1 MRLIE
6 GYVSNKS
13 NDMLYTDMQIFH
25 LLRIYSIYGHRHK
38 KDAFMSTSLVQ
49 SLEQHFGFNQF
60 RAGQQQT
67 IEQLLNGQSSLA
79 IFPTGSGKSLCY
91 QLTALH
97 LPHLTLVVSPLL
109 ALMKDQISFLNS
121 KGIYAASLDSSQDQM
136 QSSTVMNDVRSGKI
150 KVLMVSVERFK
161 NERFREF
168 ISQVA
173 LSMLVVDE
181 AHCISEWGHNFRPDY
196 LKLPRYREELNIPLV
211 LLLTATAT
219 KKVKRD
225 MAERFAIDPKC
236 IVQTGFYRANLDL
249 NVLSVKTAD
258 KNTELT
264 EIVRTQ
270 IGPGIVYVTLQ
281 QSAEQVAN
289 MLSAQGMQAVA
300 YHAGLEDTLRGQIQ
314 DDFMAGKI
322 NVVVATIAFG
332 MGVDKSDIRFVIHY
346 DLPKSIENYSQEIG
360 RAGRD
365 GNPSNCYTLANLD
378 GLNTVENFV
387 YGDTPELSGIEYVI
401 NDIRQAQQQWEMQEY
416 SLSSESNIRQL
427 ALKTLLVQLEMQGAI
442 TPQYAYYADFKY
454 KFLVDKNELLNQFDQ
469 QRQAFLT
476 QIFSHTDFKKIWGTL
491 NFDSLTQAAQ
501 VDRKRVVAALDYL
514 AEKNLITLETKRITQ
529 VYKVHSEVI
538 NNPALAQQL
547 HDYFT
552 DKEQAEIK
560 RIAALVRFFELQSCL
575 SYNLARYFDDANAPQ
590 QCGHCSVCRGHA
602 VKLEYSITPAKIDTV
617 LIYQKVDELLAH
629 MATKG
634 VHNVGIETQC
644 RFLAGMSVPLFARNK
659 VRQLSGFALCEQ
671 QRYSEIKAI
680 LLSRSAPN

>member
-1 MRLIE
+1 M
-6 GYVSNKS
+6 
-13 NDMLYTDMQIFH
+13 
-25 LLRIYSIYGHRHK
+25 
-38 KDAFMSTSLVQ
+38 Q

-60 RAGQQQT
+60 RGGQQQT

-168 ISQVA
+168 INQIAV
-173 LSMLVVDE
+173 SMLVVDE

-225 MAERFAIDPKC
+225 MAERFAIAPEC

-249 NVLSVKTAD
+249 SVLSVKTAD
-258 KNTELT
+258 KNTELAN
-264 EIVRTQ
+264 IISAQ
-270 IGPGIVYVTLQ
+270 NGPGIVYVTLQ

-289 MLSAQGMQAVA
+289 MLSNQGLQAVA
-300 YHAGLEDTLRGQIQ
+300 YHAGLEDTLRWQIQ
-314 DDFMAGKI
+314 DDFMGGKI

-332 MGVDKSDIRFVIHY
+332 MGVDKADIRFVIHY

-365 GNPSNCYTLANLD
+365 GNPSQCFTLANLD

-387 YGDTPELSGIEYVI
+387 YGDTPELSGIEHVI
-401 NDIRQAQQQWEMQEY
+401 NDIRQHHSSQQQWEMQEY
-416 SLSSESNIRQL
+416 SLSSDSNIRQL

-454 KFLVDKNELLNQFDQ
+454 KFLVDKNELLGQFDE

-476 QIFSHTDFKKIWGTL
+476 QIFSHTDFKKVWGTL

-514 AEKNLITLETKRITQ
+514 AEKQLITLETKRITQ

-538 NNPALAQQL
+538 NNPELAQQL

-575 SYNLARYFDDANAPQ
+575 SYNLARYFDDQNAPQ
-590 QCGHCSVCRGHA
+590 QCGHCSVCRGHS
-602 VKLEYSITPAKIDTV
+602 VKLEYSVQADV
-617 LIYQKVDELLAH
+617 VDESVIYQKVDEFLQHLAS
-629 MATKG
+629 KG
-634 VHNVGIETQC
+634 INNVGVETQC

-659 VRQLSGFALCEQ
+659 VRQLSGFALCEAM
-671 QRYSEIKAI
+671 RYSDIKAK
-680 LLSRSAPN
+680 LLARQLA

>member
-1 MRLIE
+1 MTPSLI
-6 GYVSNKS
+6 
-13 NDMLYTDMQIFH
+13 
-25 LLRIYSIYGHRHK
+25 
-38 KDAFMSTSLVQ
+38 Q

-60 RAGQQQT
+60 RGGQQQT

-136 QSSTVMNDVRSGKI
+136 QSSTVMNDVRSGKV

-168 ISQVA
+168 INQIAV
-173 LSMLVVDE
+173 SMLVVDE

-225 MAERFAIDPKC
+225 MAERFAIAPEC

-249 NVLSVKTAD
+249 SVLSVKTAD
-258 KNTELT
+258 KNTELAN
-264 EIVRTQ
+264 IISAQ
-270 IGPGIVYVTLQ
+270 NGPGIVYVTLQ

-289 MLSAQGMQAVA
+289 MLSNQGLQAVA
-300 YHAGLEDTLRGQIQ
+300 YHAGLEDTLRWQIQ
-314 DDFMAGKI
+314 DDFMGGRI

-332 MGVDKSDIRFVIHY
+332 MGVDKADIRFVIHY

-365 GNPSNCYTLANLD
+365 GNPSQCFTLANLD

-387 YGDTPELSGIEYVI
+387 YGDTPELSGIEHVI
-401 NDIRQAQQQWEMQEY
+401 NDIRQHHSSQQQWEMQEY
-416 SLSSESNIRQL
+416 SLSSDSNIRQL
-427 ALKTLLVQLEMQGAI
+427 ALKTLLVQLEIQGAI

-454 KFLVDKNELLNQFDQ
+454 KFLVDKNELLGQFDE

-476 QIFSHTDFKKIWGTL
+476 QIFSHTDFKKVWGTL
-491 NFDSLTQAAQ
+491 NFDSLTQAGQ

-514 AEKNLITLETKRITQ
+514 AEKQLITLETKRITQ

-538 NNPALAQQL
+538 NNPELAQQL

-575 SYNLARYFDDANAPQ
+575 SYNLARYFDDQNAPQ
-590 QCGHCSVCRGHA
+590 QCGHCSVCRGHS
-602 VKLEYSITPAKIDTV
+602 VKLEYSVQADV
-617 LIYQKVDELLAH
+617 VDESVIYQKVDEFLQHLAS
-629 MATKG
+629 KG
-634 VHNVGIETQC
+634 INNVGIETQC

-659 VRQLSGFALCEQ
+659 VRQLSGFALCEAM
-671 QRYSEIKAI
+671 RYSDIKAK
-680 LLSRSAPN
+680 LLARQLA